1 MSKKKEEDKRSG
13 MPIVGVVGVVGTGQR
28 RFAELLNAL
37 HRAQK
42 DVDFGFLNDQFG
54 TGGWH
59 VSDGEIRDLLSEIV
73 SSEDDVDELIS
84 RAGEDEAV
92 MNDLIEALGVAVPVR
107 EMGAD
112 AAVGDNVR
120 KISPAHYSDYVA
132 FVEKRADY
140 YLRVLGAILEEHAD
154 ADEKA
159 RVQAV
164 KRRLGPVYDAEIMS
178 MLDELGHTDDVDL
191 GRKLISVI
199 SEVSPDLFSKL
210 QDRYCQTAI

>member
-1 MSKKKEEDKRSG
+1 MSKKDVGEGSG

-28 RFAELLNAL
+28 RFDELLKAL
-37 HRAQK
+37 RYAEK
-42 DVDFGFLNDQFG
+42 DVDFGLLNDQFG

-59 VSDGEIRDLLSEIV
+59 VSDGEIRALLSEIV

-84 RAGEDEAV
+84 RARVDETV
-92 MNDLIEALGVAVPVR
+92 MNDLIKAFGTAVSVR
-107 EMGAD
+107 KMGAD
-112 AAVGDNVR
+112 AAVGDSVCE
-120 KISPAHYSDYVA
+120 ISQAHYSDYVA

-140 YLRVLGAILEEHAD
+140 FLHVLDTILGENAG

-164 KRRLGPVYDAEIMS
+164 KRRLGPAYDAEIAS
-178 MLDELGHTDDVDL
+178 VFDELGHTDSVEL

-210 QDRYCQTAI
+210 LDRYCQTAI